1 MDFDQIYR
9 EHASLVFNVA
19 LSYVQNKEDAEE
31 ITQDVFVSVYNKL
44 SDFEQKAKV
53 STWLYRITINKS
65 LDYIKAKK
73 RKKRFAFTTSLFSEK
88 DGGILHDP
96 SNFDHPGVLMEQKEE
111 MKKLYGWINEL
122 PEKQQTA
129 LILHKIEKKS
139 QTEIAEIMDVSVKA
153 VESMVQRAKSG
164 LKKKMNEDKG
174 L

>member
-1 MDFDQIYR
+1 LDFDQIYK

-88 DGGILHDP
+88 DGGSLHDP
-96 SNFDHPGVLMEQKEE
+96 SNFDHPRVLMEQNVE

>member
-1 MDFDQIYR
+1 LDFNQIYT

-19 LSYVQNKEDAEE
+19 LSYVQNREDAEE
-31 ITQDVFVSVYNKL
+31 ITQDVFVSVHSKL
-44 SDFEQKAKV
+44 DDFEQKAKI
-53 STWLYRITINKS
+53 STFLYRIAINKT

-88 DGGILHDP
+88 DGGIIHDP

-111 MKKLYGWINEL
+111 LTKLYGWINEL

-139 QTEIAEIMDVSVKA
+139 QTEIAEIMEISIKA
-153 VESMVQRAKSG
+153 VESLVQRAKSG
-164 LKKKMNEDKG
+164 LKKKMNDSNG
-174 L
+174 Y